1 VRDRGALIFRV
12 YHRFYE
18 IYSTNENA
26 SRKLLCWMKLS
37 RLFPMVPIKARVIQ
51 EFQEQISLPMETT
64 PAQRANG
71 GPSRRTTAGTRFSRV
86 VFTLPNWTQ
95 EELDHLKSL
104 EVKWM
109 IIGKETCP
117 KTGTPHLQ
125 GAVILHNQLRHSS
138 LKTFLGSRVHF
149 QRMDGTPTDSERY
162 CSKEDPNP
170 FVKGTLPQQGK
181 RNDLHAAVEKV
192 KNGFSLRDLAADADM
207 GSAVAVVKFSKGL
220 TILRSALATPRS
232 SPPSVFWLYGSTGTG
247 KTRTAYEAAK
257 SYSSHEK
264 DVWIS
269 SGTLRWFDGYDAQP
283 VAIFDDF
290 RAKDVSFNFML
301 RLLDRYPV
309 QVEFKGGFA
318 NWNPRIIFVTA
329 PRSPTQLYSLLKERS
344 PEDLRQLERRITASY
359 DFDDDITWASWEA
372 IAADISSRIL
382 DGLPPSSD
390 SGSDL
395 DPEPDG
401 EPIPEL

>member
-1 VRDRGALIFRV
+1 MVLLFLGFAIGFMKFIPPISYD
-12 YHRFYE
+12 
-18 IYSTNENA
+18 SP
-26 SRKLLCWMKLS
+26 KLLCQVKLS
-37 RLFPMVPIKARVIQ
+37 SLFPMLPIKARGIK
-51 EFQEQISLPMETT
+51 EFQEQISLAMETT

-71 GPSRRTTAGTRFSRV
+71 GPSRRSQAGTRYTRV

-95 EELDHLKSL
+95 EELDHLEAL

-109 IIGKETCP
+109 IIGKENCP

-125 GAVILHNQLRHSS
+125 GAVILHKQMTFSA

-162 CSKEDPNP
+162 CSKEDPHP

-181 RNDLHAAVEKV
+181 RNDLLAAVEKV
-192 KNGFSLRDLAADADM
+192 KNGFTLRDLAADADM

-247 KTRTAYEAAK
+247 KTRTAYTAAK
-257 SYSSHEK
+257 SYSPDAK

-318 NWNPRIIFVTA
+318 NWNPSIIFVTA

-344 PEDLRQLERRITASY
+344 PEDLHQLERRITASY
-359 DFDDDITWASWEA
+359 DFDDDVTWANWEA
-372 IAADISSRIL
+372 IASDISQRIL
-382 DGLPPSSD
+382 ERSPGSTG

-395 DPEPDG
+395 DPEPDD